1 MPTLRERAEGHLAA
15 ALSRQIGYTTGAYD
29 LMRFVDIA
37 KLMVRRPFVLLPL
50 MEKWIRDR
58 YGVGAKYARGV
69 LDVATALGVL
79 GRIGGGQ
86 RIPRYVLSSVG
97 RSVVAADAAQER
109 ELLDLTMVA
118 AILDG
123 DADAYGAVL
132 EASGSGRELRS
143 DAFRQVFSSGMTD
156 LRAARRAWL
165 EETIPNNALRR
176 RVTKY
181 VPWWGRD
188 VGNLNQHFVRHH
200 CAPRLGWARVLGHV
214 SDGNCLTEKGVEL
227 LNRMRDGGQDS
238 YFWLGP
244 SEDDLKVLRIRESS
258 WRRPLG
264 GAWRI
269 LRPTVEATDI
279 PEDLLKGLLEYMRS
293 AYEDIRLATANQA
306 PTAAVLPFIYAFE
319 VRKGE
324 RYDSE
329 SVLGELSRYDPSSFT
344 TLKTRDSL
352 FGYYVL
358 KR

>member
-1 MPTLRERAEGHLAA
+1 MPTRRARAEQHLAA

-37 KLMVRRPFVLLPL
+37 KLMVGRAFVLLPL

-58 YGVGAKYARGV
+58 YGVRAKYARGV
-69 LDVATALGVL
+69 LDVATALGVMD
-79 GRIGGGQ
+79 RITGGQ

-97 RSVVAADAAQER
+97 RSVVAADVAEER

-132 EASGSGRELRS
+132 EASGGGRDLHS
-143 DAFRQVFSSGMTD
+143 DAFRKVFSRSMEN

-165 EETIPNNALRR
+165 EETIPHSALRR
-176 RVTKY
+176 RITKD
-181 VPWWGRD
+181 VPWWDRD
-188 VGNLNQHFVRHH
+188 VGHLNQHFVRHH
-200 CAPRLGWARVLGHV
+200 CTPRLGWARVLGHV
-214 SDGNCLTEKGVEL
+214 SDGNCLTHKGVEL
-227 LNRMRDGGQDS
+227 LDRMRDGQDA

-244 SEDDLKVLRIRESS
+244 SADDLKVLRICESS

-264 GAWRI
+264 GAWNI
-269 LRPTVEATDI
+269 LRPKVEATDI
-279 PEDLLKGLLEYMRS
+279 PEDLLQGLLEYMHNTYAS
-293 AYEDIRLATANQA
+293 IRLATANQA
-306 PTAAVLPFIYAFE
+306 PTSAVLPFIYAFE

-329 SVLGELSRYDPSSFT
+329 SVLGALRRYDPLSFT

-352 FGYYVL
+352 FGYYVS

>member
-1 MPTLRERAEGHLAA
+1 
-15 ALSRQIGYTTGAYD
+15 
-29 LMRFVDIA
+29 MRFVDIA
-37 KLMVRRPFVLLPL
+37 TLMVGRPFVLLPL

-58 YGVGAKYARGV
+58 YGVGAKYARGI

-86 RIPRYVLSSVG
+86 RIPRYVLSNVG
-97 RSVVAADAAQER
+97 RSVVAADAARER

-118 AILDG
+118 TILDG
-123 DADAYGAVL
+123 DADAYCAVL

-143 DAFRQVFSSGMTD
+143 DAFRQVFSSGMTS
-156 LRAARRAWL
+156 LHASRRAWL

-176 RVTKY
+176 RVTKD

-188 VGNLNQHFVRHH
+188 AGNLNQHFVRHH
-200 CAPRLGWARVLGHV
+200 CTPRLGWAHALGHV
-214 SDGNCLTEKGVEL
+214 SDGNCLTEKGEEL
-227 LNRMRDGGQDS
+227 LDRVKDGQDS

-244 SEDDLKVLRIRESS
+244 SEDDLKVLRIRESC

-264 GAWRI
+264 GAWQI

-279 PEDLLKGLLEYMRS
+279 PEDLLKGLLEYMRRTY
-293 AYEDIRLATANQA
+293 ANIRLATANQA

-319 VRKGE
+319 VRRGE

-329 SVLGELSRYDPSSFT
+329 SVLGELRRYDPLSFT
-344 TLKTRDSL
+344 TLKTRESL

>member
-1 MPTLRERAEGHLAA
+1 MPTRREGAEQHLAA

-50 MEKWIRDR
+50 MEKWIRER

-79 GRIGGGQ
+79 GRITGGQ

-143 DAFRQVFSSGMTD
+143 DAFREVFASSMAN
-156 LRAARRAWL
+156 LRAARRTWL
-165 EETIPNNALRR
+165 ERTIPNDVLRR
-176 RVTKY
+176 RITKD
-181 VPWWGRD
+181 VSWWGRD
-188 VGNLNQHFVRHH
+188 GGNLNQHFVRHH
-200 CAPRLGWARVLGHV
+200 CTPRLGWARLLGHV
-214 SDGNCLTEKGVEL
+214 SDGNCLTEKGIEL
-227 LNRMRDGGQDS
+227 LNRMKDGQDS

-264 GAWRI
+264 GAWHI

-279 PEDLLKGLLEYMRS
+279 PEDLLKGLLAYMHS
-293 AYEDIRLATANQA
+293 TYASIRLATANQA
-306 PTAAVLPFIYAFE
+306 PTSAVLPFIYAFE
-319 VRKGE
+319 LRKGE

-329 SVLGELSRYDPSSFT
+329 SVLGELRRYDPLSFT

-352 FGYYVL
+352 FGYYLL